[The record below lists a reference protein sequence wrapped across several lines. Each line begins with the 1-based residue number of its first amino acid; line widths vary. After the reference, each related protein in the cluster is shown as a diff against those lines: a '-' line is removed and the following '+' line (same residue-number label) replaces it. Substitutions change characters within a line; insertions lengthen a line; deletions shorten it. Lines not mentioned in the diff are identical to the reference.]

1 MCKRALLD
9 IEARLPELDDEEL
22 LMLRASVDDMLQV
35 YGAGAYDGDEVPAQK
50 HGYADDV
57 LARAAESTDYGRRE
71 TVRMAELVL
80 TSFGVR
86 AKKLN

>member
-22 LMLRASVDDMLQV
+22 RMLRTSVDDMLRV
-35 YGAGAYDGDEVPAQK
+35 YGAGANDGDEPAQK

-57 LARAAESTDYGRRE
+57 LAGAAESTDYGRRE